1 MAKEVAVKIK
11 LQASGGQAT
20 PAPPIGPA
28 LGQHGVNIGQF
39 VSQFNE
45 RTKELNGTIVPVVI
59 TVFADKSF
67 TFEVKSPPAAILL
80 KQAAEIA
87 KGSGI
92 PNREK
97 VGKISSEQLR
107 KIAQTKF
114 KDLNAYDLEQAEKI
128 IRGTARSMGV
138 NAIRD
143 ELCEFEAKGTKKI
156 GNS

>member
-1 MAKEVAVKIK
+1 MAKEVVVKIK
-11 LQASGGQAT
+11 LQAPGGKAT

-45 RTKELNGTIVPVVI
+45 RTRDLNGTTVPVVI
-59 TVFADKSF
+59 TVFKDKSF
-67 TFEVKSPPAAILL
+67 TFEVKSPPAAVLL

-92 PNREK
+92 PNKEK
-97 VGKISSEQLR
+97 VGTVRAEQVR
-107 KIAQTKF
+107 KIAETKF

-138 NAIRD
+138 DVID
-143 ELCEFEAKGTKKI
+143 
-156 GNS
+156 

>member
-11 LQASGGQAT
+11 LQAPGGQAT

-45 RTKELNGTIVPVVI
+45 RTRELNGTIVPVVI
-59 TVFADKSF
+59 TVFKDKSF
-67 TFEVKSPPAAILL
+67 TFEVKSPPAAVLI

-87 KGSGI
+87 KGSGV
-92 PNREK
+92 PNKEK
-97 VGKISSEQLR
+97 VGKISVEQLR
-107 KIAQTKF
+107 KITETKF
-114 KDLNAYDLEQAEKI
+114 NDLNAYDIEQAEKI

-138 NAIRD
+138 
-143 ELCEFEAKGTKKI
+143 EVEG
-156 GNS
+156 